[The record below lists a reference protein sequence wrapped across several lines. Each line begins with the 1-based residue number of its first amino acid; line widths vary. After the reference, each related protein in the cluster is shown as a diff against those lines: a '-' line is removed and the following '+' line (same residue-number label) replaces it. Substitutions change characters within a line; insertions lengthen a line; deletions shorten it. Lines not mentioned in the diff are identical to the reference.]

1 MSFITIDFTYNELKV
16 AIQCKTDEYMYQ
28 IFSKFANKM
37 NLDLKDVFFLYYG
50 EMVIPEVKLENIIK
64 KKENRIHILVCDI
77 EKIIEITFTYNGQN
91 KIIESEPDEKM
102 INIYEKYAKEIKV
115 DLNNLYFL
123 YNGSMITKEKELK
136 TIINRNQNIINII
149 VCELDNDEENEIKL
163 IQSKDIICPI
173 CNEICLINFNDY
185 RITFSDCKNGQ
196 RFTKIMLDEFFDFQK
211 IDESKIICDN
221 CDGEDKTKKSEV
233 NNNLFYKCCTCNINL
248 CPLCKNKHEKNYDK
262 KHLIINYDI
271 KNYLCNEHGERYI
284 FHCKECNKDLCDNC
298 RYDDNHYSSYHKISF
313 LYELA
318 KKKENK
324 MNQLRIKIDDLT
336 KKIPKK
342 TALINKVIGN
352 YEAYYKIANNIIN
365 SFEKKNMNFY
375 ILNNIN
381 NIIEYNDKIIKSIDK
396 IIIEKNVEKKNKYF
410 SEIYQRMI
418 INNEITLKYK
428 LEKDGI
434 LRLFGEPFVATN
446 KNNFILIIN
455 GENHELSSN
464 IKIRDI
470 KTLKNSKEIIKSQ
483 KDDNDE
489 DIIEIKLRQIKT
501 VKDISYMFS
510 GCTKLKRI
518 EFSNW
523 DTNNIVNMACIFNEC
538 ILLTSISDISKWNT
552 NNVIV
557 MNNMFNKCNKLA
569 SLPDISKWKTNN
581 VINMSNM
588 FNDCSSLIS
597 LPDISKWNTNNV
609 TNMNFMFNECKSL
622 TSFPDISKW
631 NKIMLLI

>member
-1 MSFITIDFTYNELKV
+1 MSSITIDFTYNALKV
-16 AIQCKTDEYMYQ
+16 AIQCKTDEYMYK

-50 EMVIPEVKLENIIK
+50 EIVIPEVKLENIIK

-91 KIIESEPDEKM
+91 KIIESEQDEKM

-233 NNNLFYKCCTCNINL
+233 NNNLFYKCYTCNINL

-284 FHCKECNKDLCDNC
+284 
-298 RYDDNHYSSYHKISF
+298 
-313 LYELA
+313 
-318 KKKENK
+318 
-324 MNQLRIKIDDLT
+324 
-336 KKIPKK
+336 
-342 TALINKVIGN
+342 
-352 YEAYYKIANNIIN
+352 IAAMMIII
-365 SFEKKNMNFY
+365 
-375 ILNNIN
+375 ILH
-381 NIIEYNDKIIKSIDK
+381 IIK
-396 IIIEKNVEKKNKYF
+396 F
-410 SEIYQRMI
+410 
-418 INNEITLKYK
+418 
-428 LEKDGI
+428 
-434 LRLFGEPFVATN
+434 LF
-446 KNNFILIIN
+446 
-455 GENHELSSN
+455 
-464 IKIRDI
+464 
-470 KTLKNSKEIIKSQ
+470 
-483 KDDNDE
+483 
-489 DIIEIKLRQIKT
+489 
-501 VKDISYMFS
+501 YM
-510 GCTKLKRI
+510 
-518 EFSNW
+518 N
-523 DTNNIVNMACIFNEC
+523 
-538 ILLTSISDISKWNT
+538 
-552 NNVIV
+552 
-557 MNNMFNKCNKLA
+557 
-569 SLPDISKWKTNN
+569 
-581 VINMSNM
+581 
-588 FNDCSSLIS
+588 
-597 LPDISKWNTNNV
+597 
-609 TNMNFMFNECKSL
+609 
-622 TSFPDISKW
+622 
-631 NKIMLLI
+631 